1 MKNHEQSIADESE
14 PASEGINEAENSSLS
29 LEGVTVPERQ
39 SDAAW
44 AEGARKANP
53 VLRIIAGD
61 DQPAAN
67 ALKLHP
73 LASWLAF
80 GVLLAAAVPAP
91 SHAKMPAPSQ
101 SYFATAERS
110 HVPVTRRNAA
120 RPPVRPS
127 PVRSSGTSGSTARR
141 RQVAIAALAET
152 GFVSD
157 GERQGVGDPNDQGP
171 VTDTAPSGAMTESP
185 RDAEGVKGT
194 DEQVLASGV
203 FSPIKVVASPLDDE
217 PWTTVIGRERLD
229 QWQVQDWNQ
238 LANRVDA
245 GVNFNATD
253 GSINIRGLDKNRVLT
268 RIDGVRQSWLSD
280 IRYGYGTSVRG
291 GLSSLDFN
299 AVSDITIQRGVDS
312 AAAGSGAMAG
322 LVDVRTLEPEDLL
335 AKPRSRGGVAALI
348 KTGMQSVDSSWLVNA
363 ALAGH
368 VTDDLTWMLQAG
380 GQFGHETHNRGTEGG
395 YGVTR
400 SQANPANYSLQNYIL
415 KLRQKFEGG
424 HRLGLSGTY
433 FERQDDRT
441 DLSASLTY
449 YYPGQVFTS
458 DTVKRKAIALDYNWD
473 DPAGTGILDSVAL
486 NAYWQQADL
495 ETQLDGNRIKSYARG
510 RLKYPFGPYGRHSSM
525 QETTLSAQGVVV
537 KSLQSAALRQRWEA
551 GVQWYGTRLTQFAG
565 ASDNCPEPVARSC
578 PFIKANQADMP
589 NSKGNQWGLWLQNR
603 MTFGQFE
610 VTPTLRY
617 DYYQQRPQNTSDFVA
632 NPAHVPLPDSS
643 GAAWSPK
650 VLVAWSPLPDF
661 SVYAQYAK
669 GFTAPTATQLF
680 SRYGTPQTY
689 LYKGNPH
696 LKAETSHGWE
706 TGVRYESARAGAAL
720 TYFDNHYSNFIQQV
734 VVAGMDFRRPS
745 YPMLIQGF
753 DNLESV
759 RIYGVE
765 AGGHWNFAR
774 GWRLSG
780 SLAWAVGKD
789 LGTDRYLNSVAPLTA
804 MLGVSYSQDTWGVAA
819 QIKAA
824 TSRSNVAYPTKGPQG
839 QGPDFQAPG
848 YGIVDV
854 TAYWSPAEVKGL
866 TIRAGVYNLF
876 NKTYWNALDV
886 PSGAGRGMSRPV
898 DLYTQPG
905 INYGLTVTYRY

>member
-1 MKNHEQSIADESE
+1 MKNYQRTVADESDLACE
-14 PASEGINEAENSSLS
+14 RINETAYDSLS
-29 LEGVTVPERQ
+29 LESVIEPERRIYLAGL
-39 SDAAW
+39 D
-44 AEGARKANP
+44 GASTANP

-61 DQPAAN
+61 DQPAGIGS
-67 ALKLHP
+67 KFHP
-73 LASWLAF
+73 MTSWLAF
-80 GVLLAAAVPAP
+80 GVLLAAVVSAP
-91 SHAKMPAPSQ
+91 SHAKMPAQ
-101 SYFATAERS
+101 AQAYAAVVERS
-110 HVPVTRRNAA
+110 HVPASSKSGA
-120 RPPVRPS
+120 RPPARPS
-127 PVRSSGTSGSTARR
+127 PGRSSVRSGSTARR
-141 RQVAIAALAET
+141 RQVAVAALAET
-152 GFVSD
+152 GSVPD
-157 GERQGVGDPNDQGP
+157 GEKRGGGDTHGQVP
-171 VTDTAPSGAMTESP
+171 VTDAAQRAEVTGSP
-185 RDAEGVKGT
+185 PDVQSVQST

-203 FSPIKVVASPLDDE
+203 FSPIKVVANLQDEE
-217 PWTTVIGRERLD
+217 PWTTFIGREKLD

-245 GVNFNATD
+245 GVNFNTTD

-291 GLSSLDFN
+291 GLSSFDFN
-299 AVSDITIQRGVDS
+299 SVSDITIRRGADS

-335 AKPRSRGGVAALI
+335 STRRAGGSVAALF
-348 KTGMQSVDSSWLVNA
+348 KTGMQSVDSSWLVNT

-368 VTDDLTWMLQAG
+368 VTEDLAWLLQAG
-380 GQFGHETHNRGTEGG
+380 GQFGHETRNRGTQGG
-395 YGVTR
+395 YGLTR
-400 SQANPANYSLQNYIL
+400 SQANPANYSLQNYML

-433 FERQDDRT
+433 FDRQDDRT
-441 DLSASLTY
+441 ALGESLTY
-449 YYPGQVFTS
+449 YYPGQVFTK
-458 DTVKRKAIALDYNWD
+458 DTVKRQAIALDYSWD
-473 DPAGTGILDSVAL
+473 DPAGTGLLDSVAL

-495 ETQLDGNRIKSYARG
+495 ETQLDGNRIKTYSRG
-510 RLKYPFGPYGRHSSM
+510 RLRYPFGSYGRHTTM
-525 QETTLSAQGVVV
+525 QETTLSTQGLVVKSFQGVV
-537 KSLQSAALRQRWEA
+537 RQRWEA
-551 GVQWYGTRLTQFAG
+551 GVQWYGTRLNQYAG
-565 ASDNCPEPVARSC
+565 ASDNCPQPVSRSC

-617 DYYQQRPQNTSDFVA
+617 DYYQQRPQNTSDFMA
-632 NPAHVPLPDSS
+632 NPAHTPLPDSS
-643 GAAWSPK
+643 GGAWSPK

-680 SRYGTPQTY
+680 SRYGTPETY

-706 TGVRYESARAGAAL
+706 TGVRYESARAGATL

-734 VVAGMDFRRPS
+734 VIAGMDFSRAS

-789 LGTDRYLNSVAPLTA
+789 LGTDRYLNSVPPMTA
-804 MLGVSYSQDTWGVAA
+804 MLGVSYSQDTWGVTA

-824 TSRSNVAYPTKGPQG
+824 TARSNVAYPTRGPEG

-854 TAYWSPAEVKGL
+854 TAYWSPAEIKGL
-866 TIRAGVYNLF
+866 TVQAGVYNLF